1 MHRLCLRSLNATSS
15 SHLTTISCC
24 TYKEL
29 ILGKKTVN
37 LIAYNCLSDKITL
50 SVGVLQG
57 VTLASFLFDIVI
69 DYIFVL
75 PPMTKNLE

>member
-37 LIAYNCLSDKITL
+37 LIAYNCLITFGQAAPIIL
-50 SVGVLQG
+50 SHELW
-57 VTLASFLFDIVI
+57 TFISFLTLFDLKRMRPKH
-69 DYIFVL
+69 DY
-75 PPMTKNLE
+75 